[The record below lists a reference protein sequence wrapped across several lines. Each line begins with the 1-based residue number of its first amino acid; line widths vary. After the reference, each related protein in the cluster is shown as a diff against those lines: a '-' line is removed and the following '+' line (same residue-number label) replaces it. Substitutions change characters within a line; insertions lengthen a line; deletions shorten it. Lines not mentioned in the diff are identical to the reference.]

1 MEKLRIAL
9 CENEQQEAERLLKLL
24 ASCDIPAELS
34 IFKSAEAFLEGYA
47 AGRFDLI
54 LMDIY
59 LTGLS
64 GTEAVR
70 RIREKGEKI
79 PVAFITA
86 SRDHALEAYRLNV
99 EKYIEK
105 PVSQKALLET
115 LRLAL
120 ERRESRPEITVFSGG
135 KPLRIPAEEIIY
147 IEQKAH
153 YLLFNLS
160 AGKTVQVKGRLD
172 ELQPQLLG
180 LPFFRCHKSFTVN
193 LAFVTGIDRELMAF
207 HMKEGALAYIRREN
221 LKTAKQAWES
231 WLFSAARG
239 EE

>member
-1 MEKLRIAL
+1 MEALRIAL
-9 CENEQQEAERLLKLL
+9 CENEQEEAGRLLHLL
-24 ASCDIPAELS
+24 SSCGIPADTAAFE
-34 IFKSAEAFLEGYA
+34 SAEAFLEGYA
-47 AGRFDLI
+47 AGRFELI

-59 LTGLS
+59 LEGLS
-64 GTEAVR
+64 GVEAVR
-70 RIREKGEKI
+70 RLREKGDKT

-86 SRDHALEAYRLNV
+86 SRDHALDAYRLNV

-120 ERRESRPEITVFSGG
+120 ERREIRPGITVFSGG
-135 KPLRIPAEEIIY
+135 KPLCIPTGELLY

-153 YLLFNLS
+153 YLVFNLS
-160 AGKTVQVKGRLD
+160 GQKTVQVKGKLD

-180 LPFFRCHKSFTVN
+180 LPFYRCHKSFTVN
-193 LAFVTGIDRELMAF
+193 LSFVTGIDRELMAF

-221 LKTAKQAWES
+221 LKMAKQAWES